1 MNNLLFLWF
10 LSLLLVG
17 CNGHSAKNNGTV
29 SATETVPVS
38 DYSRVQESS
47 LKSDSS
53 RVQES
58 SSESES
64 SRLSEPISVP
74 EYELPATKDGELI
87 IRHTGFTLSYNK
99 SRNTPNW
106 SAWCLTASHTDG
118 TVPRSSK
125 FWADPKVPTS
135 CRVEY
140 YDYKE
145 SGYDRGHMCPAGDM
159 KWSEQAMHDCFYMS
173 NMCPQTGALNS
184 GAWNGLEK
192 RCRDWAKKEGRLY
205 IVCGPIYKKGKR
217 RERIGI
223 DHVVHVPDAF
233 FKAVLSLRKGHE
245 KAVAFYF
252 LNDESQQSYNT
263 AAMSVDEIE
272 AITGFDLFA
281 ALDDSLESRLE
292 TNSDVRV
299 FTK

>member
-1 MNNLLFLWF
+1 
-10 LSLLLVG
+10 
-17 CNGHSAKNNGTV
+17 
-29 SATETVPVS
+29 
-38 DYSRVQESS
+38 
-47 LKSDSS
+47 
-53 RVQES
+53 
-58 SSESES
+58 
-64 SRLSEPISVP
+64 
-74 EYELPATKDGELI
+74 
-87 IRHTGFTLSYNK
+87 
-99 SRNTPNW
+99 
-106 SAWCLTASHTDG
+106 
-118 TVPRSSK
+118 
-125 FWADPKVPTS
+125 
-135 CRVEY
+135 
-140 YDYKE
+140 
-145 SGYDRGHMCPAGDM
+145 M

-192 RCRDWAKKEGRLY
+192 RCRDWAEKEGRLY